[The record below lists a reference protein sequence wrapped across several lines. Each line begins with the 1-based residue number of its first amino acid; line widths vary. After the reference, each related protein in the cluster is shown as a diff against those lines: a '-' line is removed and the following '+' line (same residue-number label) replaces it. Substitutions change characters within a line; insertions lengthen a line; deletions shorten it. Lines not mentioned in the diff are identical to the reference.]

1 LIGLRATRIILGAEL
16 RAFRHRLLKRNPGRL
31 VLLVVALLLA
41 AVFIGGGAFSLGV
54 TAGRYLPV
62 ARDALLAGGFTALS
76 VLMLVIGFPTV
87 IATFFVGRDLLQLVL
102 APVRAAE
109 IFAARLVLAMSANL
123 LISGILLTAALGIG
137 VGSGAP
143 PVYFLLAPTLIV
155 VQVLVTTAFQ
165 AVLMSVVL
173 RWVPARLARDVAAG
187 VAGLAGAGF
196 YLAWNLSL
204 RQSFSTRSRP
214 DLDHLDNL
222 IHRIDWL
229 PTAWPGHALSALI
242 AGNLGSA
249 TTWALLTLVFAILP
263 VGAASL
269 LYERT
274 LLSGLG
280 VFGGGQAVWKR
291 GARAPVPAARRGAG
305 SPTRAIARKD
315 WLAFRRDAR
324 RLSRLLPALLF
335 PIGYT
340 LAFIR
345 PSSGLNGFWSDVFL
359 VAFMSMFMSTALA
372 TPSVAS
378 ERRGFQLLQ
387 MAPLPIWQVIRA
399 KIVLTL
405 PPVLVLTTVFSL
417 VVAAVSG
424 GGGSQI
430 FELGILVLWLGA
442 GFVAIGVSAG
452 AIDPHF
458 EASDDRRAVGL
469 LGTLAGFA
477 GSIGFGL
484 LSITAFALFIFGAEA
499 VAGTVRLGP
508 LPATPGLGAA
518 MWAGGVILC
527 AAALTVVGLLLW
539 LANSR
544 LSAYEGAIAA
554 T

>member
-1 LIGLRATRIILGAEL
+1 MGVHATRIILGAEL
-16 RAFRHRLLKRNPGRL
+16 LAFRHRLLKRKLARL
-31 VLLVVALLLA
+31 VLLVVALLAA
-41 AVFIGGGAFSLGV
+41 AVFIGGGAFGVGV
-54 TAGRYLPV
+54 TAGHYLPV
-62 ARDALLAGGFTALS
+62 ARDPLLAGGFTALS
-76 VLMLVIGFPTV
+76 VLMLIVGFPTV

-102 APVRAAE
+102 APVRSAE
-109 IFAARLVLAMSANL
+109 IFAARLALAMSANL
-123 LISGILLTAALGIG
+123 LISGILLAATLGIG

-143 PVYFLLAPTLIV
+143 PVYFLVAPILV
-155 VQVLVTTAFQ
+155 VIQVLVITAFQ
-165 AVLMSVVL
+165 AVLMSAVL

-187 VAGLAGAGF
+187 VAGLSGAGF

-204 RQSFSTRSRP
+204 RQSFSGRTRP
-214 DLDHLDNL
+214 DVSSLNTL

-242 AGNLGSA
+242 AGNAGAAASWVA
-249 TTWALLTLVFAILP
+249 LTLVFAALL
-263 VGAASL
+263 VGAAGL

-291 GARAPVPAARRGAG
+291 AARAPAAVAARGAS

-315 WLAFRRDAR
+315 WLAFRRDVR
-324 RLSRLLPALLF
+324 RLTRLLPALLF

-345 PSSGLNGFWSDVFL
+345 PSRGLNGFWSDVFL

-372 TPSVAS
+372 TPSVPS

-387 MAPLPIWQVIRA
+387 MAPLTMWQVIRA

-417 VVAAVSG
+417 VVALVSG
-424 GGGSQI
+424 GSVAQVI
-430 FELGILVLWLGA
+430 ELGVLVLWLGA
-442 GFVAIGVSAG
+442 GFVSIGVSAG

-458 EASDDRRAVGL
+458 EATDDRRSVGL
-469 LGTLAGFA
+469 VGTFTGFG

-484 LSITAFALFIFGAEA
+484 LSVGAFALFVFGGQAI
-499 VAGTVRLGP
+499 AGTAQLGP
-508 LPATPGLGAA
+508 LPATPTIGGL
-518 MWAGGVILC
+518 MWAVGVVLC
-527 AAALTVVGLLLW
+527 VAAVTVVGVLLW
-539 LANSR
+539 VANSR
-544 LSAYEGAIAA
+544 LRTYEGAIASI
-554 T
+554 

>member
-1 LIGLRATRIILGAEL
+1 LIGLSATRIILGAEL
-16 RAFRHRLLKRNPGRL
+16 LAYRHRLLKRKTGRL
-31 VLLVVALLLA
+31 VLLLVALLLA
-41 AVFIGGGAFSLGV
+41 TVFIGGGAFSLGV
-54 TAGRYLPV
+54 TAGQYLPV

-76 VLMLVIGFPTV
+76 VLMLIVGFPTV

-102 APVRAAE
+102 APVRVAE
-109 IFAARLVLAMSANL
+109 IFAARLALAMSANL
-123 LISGILLTAALGIG
+123 LISGVLLAAALGVG

-143 PVYFLLAPTLIV
+143 PVYFLLLPILIV
-155 VQVLVTTAFQ
+155 IQVLVVTAFQ

-204 RQSFSTRSRP
+204 RQSFSSRTRP
-214 DLDHLDNL
+214 DVSNLDTV

-229 PTAWPGHALSALI
+229 PTTWPGHALSALI
-242 AGNLGSA
+242 AGHLGSA
-249 TTWALLTLVFAILP
+249 AIWALLTLLFATLL
-263 VGAASL
+263 VGAAGV

-291 GARAPVPAARRGAG
+291 TARGPVPSARRGAG

-315 WLAFRRDAR
+315 WLAFRRDVR
-324 RLSRLLPALLF
+324 RLTRLLPALLF

-340 LAFIR
+340 FAFIR
-345 PSSGLNGFWSDVFL
+345 PSGGLNGFWSDVFL

-372 TPSVAS
+372 TPSVPS
-378 ERRGFQLLQ
+378 ERRGFQLLR
-387 MAPLPIWQVIRA
+387 MAPLTMWQVIRA
-399 KIVLTL
+399 KVVLTL
-405 PPVLVLTTVFSL
+405 PPVLALTTVFSF

-424 GGGSQI
+424 GGVAQI
-430 FELGILVLWLGA
+430 LELGILVLWLAA

-458 EASDDRRAVGL
+458 DATDDRRAVGL

-484 LSITAFALFIFGAEA
+484 LSIGGFALFVFGAAA
-499 VAGTVRLGP
+499 VAGIAGLGP
-508 LPATPGLGAA
+508 LPATPAAGAL
-518 MWAGGVILC
+518 MWAVGLILC
-527 AAALTVVGLLLW
+527 AGALTVVAVLLW
-539 LANSR
+539 IANSR
-544 LSAYEGAIAA
+544 LCSYEEAISA